1 VAEEFGKIHDFS
13 FVRVL
18 CYLRIP
24 CNYVGIAF
32 ADFVADNLIRG
43 SYIPPRGVAFVAK
56 RVIEEERDSGN
67 IEHGLRLAKIRKTI
81 GLNQAELG
89 ARIGVDQSVISRF
102 EKGQRKMYDDIL
114 TELAQALNVTPNDI
128 LGISPCKP
136 IKTDEA
142 SISRR
147 LTQRMK
153 QIEALP
159 RRAQDKVIATLE
171 LALKG
176 ARN

>member
-1 VAEEFGKIHDFS
+1 MALFTD
-13 FVRVL
+13 
-18 CYLRIP
+18 
-24 CNYVGIAF
+24 
-32 ADFVADNLIRG
+32 
-43 SYIPPRGVAFVAK
+43 PPNGVAFVPK
-56 RVIEEERDSGN
+56 KVVEEERDSGN
-67 IEHGLRLAKIRKTI
+67 VEHGLRLIKIRKAA
-81 GLNQAELG
+81 GLSQEELG
-89 ARIGVDQSVISRF
+89 AKIGVAQPVISRF

-114 TELAQALNVTPNDI
+114 TELAQALDVTPNDI

-136 IKTDEA
+136 IKTNEA

>member
-1 VAEEFGKIHDFS
+1 LSE
-13 FVRVL
+13 
-18 CYLRIP
+18 
-24 CNYVGIAF
+24 
-32 ADFVADNLIRG
+32 LIE
-43 SYIPPRGVAFVAK
+43 PPRGVDCVPK
-56 RVIEEERDSGN
+56 QVVEEERDSGN
-67 IEHGLRLAKIRKTI
+67 IEHGLRLSKLRKAA
-81 GLNQAELG
+81 GFSQEELG
-89 ARIGVDQSVISRF
+89 QRIGVAQPVISRF

-114 TELAQALNVTPNDI
+114 TELAQALDVTPNDI

>member
-1 VAEEFGKIHDFS
+1 MLVDDQFFALAAHP
-13 FVRVL
+13 FV
-18 CYLRIP
+18 
-24 CNYVGIAF
+24 
-32 ADFVADNLIRG
+32 
-43 SYIPPRGVAFVAK
+43 
-56 RVIEEERDSGN
+56 
-67 IEHGLRLAKIRKTI
+67 
-81 GLNQAELG
+81 
-89 ARIGVDQSVISRF
+89 
-102 EKGQRKMYDDIL
+102 
-114 TELAQALNVTPNDI
+114 

-142 SISRR
+142 RISRR

>member
-1 VAEEFGKIHDFS
+1 MV
-13 FVRVL
+13 
-18 CYLRIP
+18 
-24 CNYVGIAF
+24 NYVGIAF
-32 ADFVADNLIRG
+32 ADFWEDNLIRG
-43 SYIPPRGVAFVAK
+43 SHIPPRGVAFVAK
-56 RVIEEERDSGN
+56 KVIEEERDNGN
-67 IEHGLRLAKIRKTI
+67 IEHGLRLAKIRKAA
-81 GLNQAELG
+81 GLNQEELG
-89 ARIGVDQSVISRF
+89 TRIGVDQSVISRF

-114 TELAQALNVTPNDI
+114 TELAHALNVTPNDI

-136 IKTDEA
+136 IKTEEA